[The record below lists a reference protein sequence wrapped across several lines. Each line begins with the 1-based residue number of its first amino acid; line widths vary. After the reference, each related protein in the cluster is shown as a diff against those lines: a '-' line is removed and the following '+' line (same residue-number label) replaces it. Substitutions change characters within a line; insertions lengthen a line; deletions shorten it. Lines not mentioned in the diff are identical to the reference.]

1 MVKTRI
7 IDFKSVYVIGKQKE
21 TYFSKIIVTI
31 TSYLV
36 NKKFNLACEKYI
48 FNCYNCVKI

>member
-36 NKKFNLACEKYI
+36 EKYI
-48 FNCYNCVKI
+48 LNCYNYFKIQNHF

>member
-7 IDFKSVYVIGKQKE
+7 IDFKSVYVIGKQKG

-36 NKKFNLACEKYI
+36 NKKFNEKYI
-48 FNCYNCVKI
+48 FNCYNYFKM